1 MPQMSR
7 RVFLAGSASI
17 LTAAAVETAGA
28 AQVSKSSMD
37 GLRAGVAVRDIT
49 PEPGVAMWGY
59 SGRKGPATGTLDPLM
74 ARALVLSAGEECVA
88 LVTMDLGRVPM
99 PSALARIRK
108 RAAKKGVRHAVFCAS
123 HTHHG
128 PVIEEEDRP
137 YAKRIERL
145 IGDAIEEAAG
155 RLQEAQVGWGTAPL
169 DIGHNRRFIKDG
181 RCYMMWRNEE
191 RVPTSPV
198 DREAGIIRVDSTN
211 GTPLAVLVHHACHP
225 VVLGTDNLE
234 YSADWPGEMA
244 RLVKE
249 GTGAE
254 CLFLQGG
261 AGDINPYLDKTPVKE
276 GGVDSMRATGRAAG
290 DAVLSALTDIQ
301 SSRNENPSIGY
312 AEDSVEIGTRWD
324 ISNPDLRKKL
334 KEKYG
339 SLFDKYIAPLKPD
352 LEVKVSTLL
361 IDGALALSFV
371 PGELFVQFQL
381 DLKSRSPLPAAFLCG
396 YADDFYLYFPT
407 IKDAAIG
414 GYGASA
420 TTFVGVGAGEKLVQ
434 QAALQTGRLAGMFPS
449 TPRPEDLILHEYPP
463 AV

>member
-99 PSALARIRK
+99 PSPLARIRK

-225 VVLGTDNLE
+225 VVIGTDNLE

-352 LEVKVSTLL
+352 LEVKVSTL
-361 IDGALALSFV
+361 
-371 PGELFVQFQL
+371 
-381 DLKSRSPLPAAFLCG
+381 
-396 YADDFYLYFPT
+396 
-407 IKDAAIG
+407 
-414 GYGASA
+414 
-420 TTFVGVGAGEKLVQ
+420 
-434 QAALQTGRLAGMFPS
+434 
-449 TPRPEDLILHEYPP
+449 
-463 AV
+463 